1 MVVGQVWVFPHNYL
15 WGLQRMIWKR
25 KNIQWAA
32 VLWSNMPHWC
42 QRSEKSRLTIR
53 VCRRASLI
61 VQSIKPWTGQWQQ
74 QKTTPNVTTAYQ
86 SWPCPSTYYH
96 SASEAWCYILMNNSS
111 TKKNV
116 IFLNNEEAKYR
127 MLFQW
132 VTVGVADGHICDTVS
147 VFKWCLMKKTKQN
160 KTNGLQCRFP
170 SPSIYV
176 LWLMAGDSILTSATV
191 WYSVLVVRISVRPQ
205 CQQQL
210 PAANT
215 SPKVTTVHEKG
226 RHCTAAACG
235 LLSCLYIIVYYMK
248 YYSIQGKQIL
258 VC

>member
-96 SASEAWCYILMNNSS
+96 SASEAWCYIIMNKSS

-160 KTNGLQCRFP
+160 KWP
-170 SPSIYV
+170 SV
-176 LWLMAGDSILTSATV
+176 Q
-191 WYSVLVVRISVRPQ
+191 ISFTEHI
-205 CQQQL
+205 CI
-210 PAANT
+210 
-215 SPKVTTVHEKG
+215 VTHG
-226 RHCTAAACG
+226 WG
-235 LLSCLYIIVYYMK
+235 
-248 YYSIQGKQIL
+248 
-258 VC
+258 